1 MNPRV
6 FGVKAR
12 IATALTT
19 AIGVAALTAGTA
31 SASSGPIVFGN
42 IDGTTG
48 AYAATGVVV
57 NQGVAIA
64 VEYIN
69 SHGGILGR
77 KVKAINLNDN
87 AEGTLAAQEF
97 QRLVSDGA
105 IAITGSTDTG
115 PAVAAEAEREH
126 IPDVG
131 IVDDGGPTIYPD
143 GPTSTP
149 NPWAWGF
156 AVNAY
161 AMGDYFAKW
170 AMANCPG
177 GKIALLHDN
186 TSYGIGASQA
196 YTATYAAAHKSKKLV
211 VDDQIAENWTSG
223 ATVGLTSE
231 INKVKSSGAKC
242 VDVWLTPQDGA
253 EFLKQAQQLGVRKD
267 FKYVLGNDEDYST
280 GTFAQLAGNLANGV
294 LSGEQITAVHP
305 NKMTNEFTKLFDAKY
320 HPPKSYNTS
329 FAQET
334 FDSMLMVAQIANKA
348 KSTSPSAIQA
358 GLDKIT
364 NFMGASGTLSMTAQ
378 NHQSITSSQMTM
390 IKYNAAT
397 KLWDELK

>member
-1 MNPRV
+1 MNSRV

-69 SHGGILGR
+69 SHGGVLGH

-87 AEGTLAAQEF
+87 ASGTLAAQEF
-97 QRLVSDGA
+97 QRLISDGA
-105 IAITGSTDTG
+105 IAVTGSTDTG

-126 IPDVG
+126 FPDVG
-131 IVDDGGPTIYPD
+131 IVDDGGPTIYAD
-143 GPTSTP
+143 GPNSTP

-170 AMANCPG
+170 ALANCPG
-177 GKIALLHDN
+177 GKLALLHDS
-186 TSYGIGASQA
+186 TSYGVGASQA
-196 YTATYAAAHKSKKLV
+196 ESATYAAAHKKLT
-211 VDDQIAENWTSG
+211 VDDQITEDWTSG

-253 EFLKQAQQLGVRKD
+253 EFLKQVQQLGDSHV
-267 FKYVLGNDEDYST
+267 FKYILGNDEDYST

-305 NKMTNEFTKLFDAKY
+305 NKMTNAFVKLFNAKY

-334 FDSMLMVAQIANKA
+334 FDAMVIVAQVANKA

-358 GLDKIT
+358 GLDKVK
-364 NFMGASGTLSMTAQ
+364 NFMGASGILSLTAQ
-378 NHQSITSSQMTM
+378 QHQSITSSQITM

-397 KLWDELK
+397 KLWNELK